1 MNKRCTTN
9 SEHVKT
15 IITVLSIKITVK
27 VKNVIIEKGHLV
39 IIKESIH
46 Q

>member
-1 MNKRCTTN
+1 MNKRYTTN

-27 VKNVIIEKGHLV
+27 VKNVIIERGIL
-39 IIKESIH
+39 
-46 Q
+46 